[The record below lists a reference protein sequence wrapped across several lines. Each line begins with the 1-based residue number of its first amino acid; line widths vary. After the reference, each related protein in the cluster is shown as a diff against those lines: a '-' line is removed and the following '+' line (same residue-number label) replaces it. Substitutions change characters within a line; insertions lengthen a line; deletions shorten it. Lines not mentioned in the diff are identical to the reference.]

1 MRDRPLLSAALERI
15 PPQLEASSEPRGS
28 PQAVEEEPVRAEPPR
43 SPKSVGKDRSV
54 LRVLWR
60 LQTFLCVR
68 GVSAIVHI
76 YTSVLQAPAAAGPNG
91 APGGGIARVSGRA
104 MQDLGYELP
113 RIPIPRTP
121 VNKPSM
127 DALHL
132 PQWHHACGG
141 KGVGG
146 AHIQAAR
153 EGECNVR
160 TRSVQV
166 ARRP

>member
-91 APGGGIARVSGRA
+91 APGGGLQGYRGGA
-104 MQDLGYELP
+104 MQNLGYELP
-113 RIPIPRTP
+113 RIPIPRTR
-121 VNKPSM
+121 VNNT
-127 DALHL
+127 LEVYL
-132 PQWHHACGG
+132 PIRFIADSWARVVERHHR
-141 KGVGG
+141 GV
-146 AHIQAAR
+146 
-153 EGECNVR
+153 
-160 TRSVQV
+160 RSHYD
-166 ARRP
+166 

>member
-1 MRDRPLLSAALERI
+1 MTDLCCLHSPWANPAAARSILRTARI
-15 PPQLEASSEPRGS
+15 ASGGRGGAREGREP
-28 PQAVEEEPVRAEPPR
+28 AR

-91 APGGGIARVSGRA
+91 APAGGIARVSGRA

-113 RIPIPRTP
+113 RIPIPRTW
-121 VNKPSM
+121 VNKVM
-127 DALHL
+127 NKGRGCYCALAL
-132 PQWHHACGG
+132 FL
-141 KGVGG
+141 
-146 AHIQAAR
+146 
-153 EGECNVR
+153 VR
-160 TRSVQV
+160 LGSTG
-166 ARRP
+166 

>member
-76 YTSVLQAPAAAGPNG
+76 YTSALQAPAAAGPNG

-113 RIPIPRTP
+113 RIPIPRTS
-121 VNKPSM
+121 VNKAKKRGRSCFAPALPSYSS
-127 DALHL
+127 D
-132 PQWHHACGG
+132 
-141 KGVGG
+141 
-146 AHIQAAR
+146 
-153 EGECNVR
+153 
-160 TRSVQV
+160 
-166 ARRP
+166 

>member
-121 VNKPSM
+121 VNK
-127 DALHL
+127 
-132 PQWHHACGG
+132 GIK
-141 KGVGG
+141 KGRSPAGP
-146 AHIQAAR
+146 R
-153 EGECNVR
+153 PLR
-160 TRSVQV
+160 TNRKIVSTYGCSTVTSGFISSQL
-166 ARRP
+166 ATL